1 MGKYR
6 GSIPQYLPQAP
17 RWADGGGR
25 SLPDLQAGSVPRF
38 GISDGSDTLILGRP
52 TGKGSW
58 ETPDPVPVSVKR
70 EDANYI
76 LERSIPLMQRRM
88 SQDKKRAQNKK
99 RSRSG
104 QLDISD

>member
-1 MGKYR
+1 MVEGDRFRTYKR
-6 GSIPQYLPQAP
+6 GQYLV
-17 RWADGGGR
+17 
-25 SLPDLQAGSVPRF
+25 LEYL
-38 GISDGSDTLILGRP
+38 DGSDTLILGRP

-76 LERSIPLMQRRM
+76 LERSIPLMQRQM

-99 RSRSG
+99 RSRSR

>member
-1 MGKYR
+1 MVEGDRFRTYKR
-6 GSIPQYLPQAP
+6 GQYLVLE
-17 RWADGGGR
+17 
-25 SLPDLQAGSVPRF
+25 S
-38 GISDGSDTLILGRP
+38 SDGSGTLIIGRP

-58 ETPDPVPVSVKR
+58 ETPQQFSVSVKR

-99 RSRSG
+99 RFRSR
-104 QLDISD
+104 QMDISD

>member
-1 MGKYR
+1 MVEGERFRTYKR
-6 GSIPQYLPQAP
+6 GQYLVLEYQ
-17 RWADGGGR
+17 
-25 SLPDLQAGSVPRF
+25 
-38 GISDGSDTLILGRP
+38 DGSGTLILGRP

-58 ETPDPVPVSVKR
+58 ETPDPVPFQVKR

-88 SQDKKRAQNKK
+88 SQDRKRARQKK
-99 RSRSG
+99 RSRSR